1 MTSDGLGR
9 LASSDGLIDG
19 TIKDM
24 ATLADR
30 RDFCKGRPASDCDTG
45 HRHVTTGA
53 EKTATAGM
61 KKGCNLRTD
70 CSLRNVVVQTPDV
83 KLADEGL
90 ALQSRKAR
98 LRARS
103 RVLVDQLLGGRL
115 VKCLHNK
122 AEFLVGS
129 FLSWLFGNKTAE
141 LLDSSSQSSPLLAV
155 PLTTNERSTK

>member
-1 MTSDGLGR
+1 
-9 LASSDGLIDG
+9 
-19 TIKDM
+19 
-24 ATLADR
+24 
-30 RDFCKGRPASDCDTG
+30 
-45 HRHVTTGA
+45 
-53 EKTATAGM
+53 M

-155 PLTTNERSTK
+155 PLTTNKRFTK